1 MMTIGIIATAALRET
16 LENQGLP
23 ADIRIEWMDQP
34 RPVTGADAIIDFV
47 NRQDMYP
54 AEWITE
60 SSTPL
65 FINQVDEAIEHPPA
79 HFIRFNGWPGCWE
92 RPVLEAT
99 CAVADIKM
107 KAELVMANFGKKIS
121 WVNDIPGFLTARV
134 VAGIINEAYITLGEG
149 VSTKEAIDTAMKL
162 GTNYPYGPFEW
173 TEKIGAARI
182 VKLLTRLAKERPQ
195 YQPATLLL
203 KEAEN

>member
-1 MMTIGIIATAALRET
+1 
-16 LENQGLP
+16 
-23 ADIRIEWMDQP
+23 
-34 RPVTGADAIIDFV
+34 
-47 NRQDMYP
+47 
-54 AEWITE
+54 
-60 SSTPL
+60 
-65 FINQVDEAIEHPPA
+65 VDEAIEHPPA

-173 TEKIGAARI
+173 AERIGIDRI
-182 VKLLTRLAKERPQ
+182 YE
-195 YQPATLLL
+195 LL
-203 KEAEN
+203 KEMAVKDKHYNPAALLKKEAGR